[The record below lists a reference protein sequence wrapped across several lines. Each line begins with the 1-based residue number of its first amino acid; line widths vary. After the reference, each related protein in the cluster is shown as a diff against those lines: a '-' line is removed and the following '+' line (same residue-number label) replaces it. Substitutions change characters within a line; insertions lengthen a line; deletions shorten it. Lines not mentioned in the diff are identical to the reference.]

1 MRVKSVRLVVH
12 MENFEASFFEA
23 KTQHGRPRAYFNKEG
38 FAFIRV
44 WGYGVTSMHLMIML
58 LSSTNKVSNKV
69 HSSYLRCCCFRSR
82 SSSGGTPGLL

>member
-12 MENFEASFFEA
+12 RENFQASFFEA
-23 KTQHGRPRAYFNKEG
+23 KTQHGRPRANFNKGG

-44 WGYGVTSMHLMIML
+44 WGCGVTSMHLMIML

-69 HSSYLRCCCFRSR
+69 QSSYLRCCCFRSP
-82 SSSGGTPGLL
+82 SVPQCVGQ